1 MTRRTPRKGR
11 LRPGKLLLNSLQ
23 FLVLSMSHEAILK
36 RPNESCLLR
45 KTHDVWEGTSSDQWP
60 SITQN
65 LSSPPPSSASV
76 DKSPSST
83 LPYNAQRRGHI
94 YGITSTTNAPSAYME
109 EDQSCERLDGR
120 E

>member
-1 MTRRTPRKGR
+1 MGTSTVHMSDSTEGTTSLRGKESWLFRKMR
-11 LRPGKLLLNSLQ
+11 
-23 FLVLSMSHEAILK
+23 
-36 RPNESCLLR
+36 
-45 KTHDVWEGTSSDQWP
+45 DVRDGTSSDQWP

-65 LSSPPPSSASV
+65 LSSPPPSSASA

-83 LPYNAQRRGHI
+83 LHLTTLRQLHFTTPLPPRAIKLMEFRPAPTHHRPYMRER
-94 YGITSTTNAPSAYME
+94 